1 MATMTAQLP
10 LMLVPAGA
18 VQIGEISALVEDET
32 GGRVFIRGELVFAW
46 NAGDELGRRLA
57 AVQLVA
63 IKGAR
68 AVRVA
73 EGFGI
78 NAETLRRWDHA
89 VANDGIAA
97 LVPGRRGPK
106 GPSVLSPAV
115 VADIRARRRGGASLR
130 AIATAV
136 GVSEATVRRAL
147 PTTKPAPEQDYTTST
162 DDAGSDHDARGDH
175 GDDGDDRGTSAADE
189 DAEDDLPLLPPP
201 ADRDA
206 ERAAAR
212 WGKLPHA
219 EAVFTPAARVPL
231 AGLLLAIPALQATG
245 LLSCATQVFGC
256 LPNGFYGLDTMLVEE
271 SYGPWLAS
279 PAPKARPGST
289 RTRWAGCWGWTG
301 ARRSRPS
308 AKITILAATGRA
320 EELLAAMAAAHVTR
334 LDQTNPDL
342 LAVFYV
348 DGHVRA
354 YQGGAKIAKTHLS
367 RLKFPAPATVETW
380 VSDASGDPVLVVM
393 AEPGASLAMELRRLL
408 PGLRRAVGDDRRVLV
423 GFDRGGWSPKLFAH
437 MDAAGFDVLTWR
449 KGVAQDIDPDLFTD
463 LTYTDETGR
472 THTWRVADTTVDLP
486 TNDAGE
492 VFTMRQVSLT
502 VPGTKTGREA
512 LGQDATRQIHI
523 LTTRTD
529 LPAEQVIYRM
539 GSRWRQENY
548 FRYARMHFDLDS
560 HDAYATTDDD
570 PTRMVPNPAKKKAHK
585 QVLAARARYDRA
597 LASTDAALLEAKSPP
612 PG

>member
-1 MATMTAQLP
+1 MVLWIMSRWGTMATMTAQLP

-46 NAGDELGRRLA
+46 NAGDELGPRLA

-162 DDAGSDHDARGDH
+162 DDAGSDH

-231 AGLLLAIPALQATG
+231 AGLLLAIPALQTTG

-256 LPNGFYGLDTMLVEE
+256 LPNGFYGLDTMLIEAVLRALAGQPRAEGATRVDPHAFGRILGLDR
-271 SYGPWLAS
+271 GPEV
-279 PAPKARPGST
+279 KT
-289 RTRWAGCWGWTG
+289 I
-301 ARRSRPS
+301 RR
-308 AKITILAATGRA
+308 KVTILAATGRA
-320 EELLAAMAAAHVTR
+320 EELLAAMAAAHDAR
-334 LDQTNPDL
+334 LDASDPDL

-408 PGLRRAVGDDRRVLV
+408 PDLRRAVGDDRRVLV
-423 GFDRGGWSPKLFAH
+423 GFDRGGWSPALGAPPACGGVAH
-437 MDAAGFDVLTWR
+437 MDAEGFDVLTWR
-449 KGVAQDIDPDLFTD
+449 KGSAEDVDPDLFTD
-463 LTYTDETGR
+463 LTYVDETGR
-472 THTWRVADTTVDLP
+472 GHAWLVADTTVDLP
-486 TNDAGE
+486 IDNDDH

-529 LPAEQVIYRM
+529 LGVEEVIFDAQV
-539 GSRWRQENY
+539 GAGGE
-548 FRYARMHFDLDS
+548 
-560 HDAYATTDDD
+560 
-570 PTRMVPNPAKKKAHK
+570 
-585 QVLAARARYDRA
+585 
-597 LASTDAALLEAKSPP
+597 
-612 PG
+612 

>member
-1 MATMTAQLP
+1 MAIMTAQLP

-219 EAVFTPAARVPL
+219 DPVFTPAARVPL

-256 LPNGFYGLDTMLVEE
+256 LPNGFYGLDTMLVE
-271 SYGPWLAS
+271 G
-279 PAPKARPGST
+279 
-289 RTRWAGCWGWTG
+289 
-301 ARRSRPS
+301 
-308 AKITILAATGRA
+308 
-320 EELLAAMAAAHVTR
+320 
-334 LDQTNPDL
+334 
-342 LAVFYV
+342 
-348 DGHVRA
+348 
-354 YQGGAKIAKTHLS
+354 
-367 RLKFPAPATVETW
+367 
-380 VSDASGDPVLVVM
+380 VL
-393 AEPGASLAMELRRLL
+393 
-408 PGLRRAVGDDRRVLV
+408 
-423 GFDRGGWSPKLFAH
+423 
-437 MDAAGFDVLTWR
+437 
-449 KGVAQDIDPDLFTD
+449 
-463 LTYTDETGR
+463 
-472 THTWRVADTTVDLP
+472 
-486 TNDAGE
+486 
-492 VFTMRQVSLT
+492 
-502 VPGTKTGREA
+502 
-512 LGQDATRQIHI
+512 
-523 LTTRTD
+523 
-529 LPAEQVIYRM
+529 
-539 GSRWRQENY
+539 
-548 FRYARMHFDLDS
+548 
-560 HDAYATTDDD
+560 
-570 PTRMVPNPAKKKAHK
+570 
-585 QVLAARARYDRA
+585 RA
-597 LASTDAALLEAKSPP
+597 LAGQPRAEGATRVDPHAFGRILGLDRGPEVKTIRRKDHHTGCHRSGRRAARRDGRHPRRPVGREQPGPVGGVLRRRARPRLPRQPKGRQDPPVTVEVPRPESGLLLPQP
-612 PG
+612 YHGRYN